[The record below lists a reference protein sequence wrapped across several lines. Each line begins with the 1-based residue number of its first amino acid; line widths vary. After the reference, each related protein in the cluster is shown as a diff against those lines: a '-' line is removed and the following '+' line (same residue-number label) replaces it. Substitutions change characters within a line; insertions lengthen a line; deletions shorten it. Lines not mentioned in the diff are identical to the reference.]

1 LDDLRD
7 KGRSNLAR
15 LGETLSY
22 ASSELNAIEKF
33 LGEKSSYEKSEH
45 LFLEKILN
53 SFTDPLFVKDRQ
65 HRYVLINA
73 AESILAGHRPE
84 EMIGKTC
91 YDFFPK
97 EQADV
102 FWEMDEEVFAT
113 GRENI
118 NEEYLTDSL
127 GIVRT
132 MVTKKTLYVDEA
144 GNQFLVGIARDI
156 TEQKKVDEQLK
167 KAHDE
172 LEKRVL
178 QRTADLEKAN
188 QALTDTRDSLDNI
201 INSIGDPVQTCALPI

>member
-1 LDDLRD
+1 MQFNDALQRLCRLRARLDDLRI
-7 KGRSNLAR
+7 KSQSVPACLA
-15 LGETLSY
+15 ETLSDV
-22 ASSELNAIEKF
+22 SSELKAIEKF
-33 LGEKSSYEKSEH
+33 LEEKSSADKSQH
-45 LFLEKILN
+45 LFLEKTLN
-53 SFTDPLFVKDRQ
+53 SFTDPLFVKDRR

-73 AESILAGHRPE
+73 AESILAGRRPE

-118 NEEYLTDSL
+118 NEEYLTDGL

-132 MVTKKTLYVDEA
+132 QVTKKTLYVDEA

-156 TEQKKVDEQLK
+156 TESKKIDEQLK
-167 KAHDE
+167 HIM
-172 LEKRVL
+172 
-178 QRTADLEKAN
+178 
-188 QALTDTRDSLDNI
+188 ALM
-201 INSIGDPVQTCALPI
+201 AK